1 MDLEAA
7 VIRAEMSQTRQA
19 LDSKIDRL
27 ENRVRE
33 MAPRRYWERHRP
45 EFLWDRAI
53 GGLLTVAGLALAWQF
68 RRKPGR
74 SADQMPRQETRH
86 FWDEARRTL
95 GEGAAPSTVA
105 PSHR

>member
-27 ENRVRE
+27 EDRMRE

-45 EFLWDRAI
+45 DFLWDRAI
-53 GGLLTVAGLALAWQF
+53 GGMLTITGLAMAWHQY
-68 RRKPGR
+68 RNRP
-74 SADQMPRQETRH
+74 
-86 FWDEARRTL
+86 ARN
-95 GEGAAPSTVA
+95 GHAFNEEGPVYWGT
-105 PSHR
+105 

>member
-27 ENRVRE
+27 ADRVRE

-45 EFLWDRAI
+45 EFLWDRAL
-53 GGLLTVAGLALAWQF
+53 GGLLTVAGLALAWHQY
-68 RRKPGR
+68 RR
-74 SADQMPRQETRH
+74 MLRQETRH
-86 FWDEARRTL
+86 FYESPAYWGT
-95 GEGAAPSTVA
+95 
-105 PSHR
+105 